1 MEGRL
6 EQKIQ
11 FWSALG
17 PFVVVLTLFVCFI
30 KLSAASY
37 YLPLAALVGLPICW
51 KWHLKGALAAFLL
64 LTALLSINL
73 PFIETSERM
82 WFVGLGIALSI
93 GFAVTALSLEEMREL
108 LGLAPGRQSQDS
120 DSTAERF
127 SLLRQQWRHDR
138 EEFQHRLALL
148 MRQLKE
154 AQEAAPL
161 SLSQKPPELTALQSE
176 LSLTQRQLE
185 AVQAQFDSLQRDY
198 QTLKES
204 PAIAARP
211 MLSPEER
218 DIRHLEGK
226 YLQLR
231 SQFEEKQK
239 VLDETRRQAFH
250 FEGKM
255 MELQQKLSPAECT
268 EEVRLLTEYIAYL
281 EHEYVATCQEVDDLS
296 LLVVKECPFASSEV
310 LCR

>member
-6 EQKIQ
+6 EQRIQ

-17 PFVVVLTLFVCFI
+17 PFVVLLTLFVCFI

-37 YLPLAALVGLPICW
+37 YLPLAALIGLPICW
-51 KWHLKGALAAFLL
+51 KWHLRGALIAFLL
-64 LTALLSINL
+64 LTALLLVNL
-73 PFIETSERM
+73 PLIESGERM
-82 WFVGLGIALSI
+82 WFIGLGIALSI

-108 LGLAPGRQSQDS
+108 LGLAPGRPSEEEGAS
-120 DSTAERF
+120 SERF

-138 EEFQHRLALL
+138 EEFQHRLSLL

-154 AQEAAPL
+154 AEELSQTKVAAPA
-161 SLSQKPPELTALQSE
+161 SEVTSLQSE

-185 AVQAQFDSLQRDY
+185 AVQAQLESLHKDY
-198 QTLKES
+198 EQLQAKQ
-204 PAIAARP
+204 AIAPAKVA
-211 MLSPEER
+211 LSPEER
-218 DIRHLEGK
+218 EVRHLEGK

-250 FEGKM
+250 YEGKM
-255 MELQQKLSPAECT
+255 IELEQRLSPAECT
-268 EEVRLLTEYIAYL
+268 DEVRLLTAYIAYL
-281 EHEYVATCQEVDDLS
+281 EHEYAATCQEVDDLS
-296 LLVVKECPFASSEV
+296 HLVQGEMSIC
-310 LCR
+310 